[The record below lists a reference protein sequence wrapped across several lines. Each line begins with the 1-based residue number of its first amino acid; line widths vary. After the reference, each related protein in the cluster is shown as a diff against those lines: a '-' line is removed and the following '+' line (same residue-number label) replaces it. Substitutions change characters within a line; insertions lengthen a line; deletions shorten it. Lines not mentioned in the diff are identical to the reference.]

1 MPQLSDAEEADRLS
15 RRRARM
21 TVALGIIFVSQQF
34 TFFSDRAEDHRA
46 VTWVHT
52 SGWLVLAAV
61 ILAGIATGGF
71 WRKPQAVRALMEDE
85 VTRENRHRALS
96 LGFVLAMI
104 TAMVLYLFDRFEP
117 VGAPIAIHL
126 ILSIGLGAALVRF
139 GVLEKRA
146 LG

>member
-96 LGFVLAMI
+96 LVFVLAMI

-126 ILSIGLGAALVRF
+126 IL
-139 GVLEKRA
+139 
-146 LG
+146 

>member
-1 MPQLSDAEEADRLS
+1 MSQLSDAEQADRLS

-21 TVALGIIFVSQQF
+21 TVALAIVFVSQQF
-34 TFFSDRAEDHRA
+34 TFFSDRAEDYRP

-71 WRKPQAVRALMEDE
+71 WWKPRSVRALMEDE

-96 LGFVLAMI
+96 LGFVLAMV
-104 TAMVLYLFDRFEP
+104 TAIVLYAVDRFEP

-126 ILSIGLGAALVRF
+126 ILSVGLGAALVRF
-139 GVLEKRA
+139 GALERRA

>member
-1 MPQLSDAEEADRLS
+1 MPPISDAEQADRLS

-21 TVALGIIFVSQQF
+21 TVVMAIIFVSQQF
-34 TFFSDRAEDHRA
+34 TFFSENAEDHRL

-52 SGWLVLAAV
+52 SGWIVLSAV
-61 ILAGIATGGF
+61 ILAALVTGGF
-71 WRKPQAVRALMEDE
+71 WFRPKGVRALMEDE

-96 LGFVLAMI
+96 LGFVLAMVA
-104 TAMVLYLFDRFEP
+104 AMVLYVVDRFEP
-117 VGAPIAIHL
+117 VGAPIAIYL
-126 ILSIGLGAALVRF
+126 ILSVGLGAALMRF

>member
-21 TVALGIIFVSQQF
+21 TIAMAIIFVSQQF
-34 TFFSDRAEDHRA
+34 TFFSANAEDHRA

-52 SGWLVLAAV
+52 SGWIVLSAV
-61 ILAGIATGGF
+61 ILAGLVTGGF
-71 WRKPQAVRALMEDE
+71 WFKPKSVRALMEDE

-96 LGFVLAMI
+96 LGFVLAMVA
-104 TAMVLYLFDRFEP
+104 AMMLYLVDRFEP

-126 ILSIGLGAALVRF
+126 ILSVGLGAALVRF
-139 GVLEKRA
+139 GTLEKRA

>member
-1 MPQLSDAEEADRLS
+1 MPPISDAEQADRLS

-21 TVALGIIFVSQQF
+21 TVAMAIIFVSQQF
-34 TFFSDRAEDHRA
+34 TFFSDRAEDHRV

-52 SGWLVLAAV
+52 SGWLVLSAV
-61 ILAGIATGGF
+61 ILAGLVTGGF
-71 WRKPQAVRALMEDE
+71 WFKPKAVRALMEDE

-104 TAMVLYLFDRFEP
+104 AAMAIYVLDRFEP

-126 ILSIGLGAALVRF
+126 VLSVGLGAALMRF
-139 GVLEKRA
+139 GMLEKRA